1 LYDTVTIQILGQE
14 YKVKAGGDASHIQSL
29 SRYINEKVFDIQQ
42 KGKAVTTTELVAMTM
57 LNMADDVAR
66 TKQELETLRQTVSD
80 RIVHMIDHIEKA
92 SR

>member
-57 LNMADDVAR
+57 LHMADDVAR
-66 TKQELETLRQTVSD
+66 TRQELETLRQTVSD

>member
-1 LYDTVTIQILGQE
+1 M
-14 YKVKAGGDASHIQSL
+14 KAGGDASHIQSL